1 MDGQG
6 SSNIKA
12 LETKN
17 LYNIIK
23 ISDDFENVDV
33 FILVLKEH
41 LQTLTKIF
49 RAIKF
54 FQLQILLV

>member
-12 LETKN
+12 LEAEN
-17 LYNIIK
+17 LYNIVK
-23 ISDDFENVDV
+23 ISDDFQNVDV